1 VSKKKRK
8 KKCLKKIKKIF
19 SRMTTFGIFCG
30 NELSRTAFYGQKNQF
45 KELKEFILNTVYD

>member
-8 KKCLKKIKKIF
+8 KKSLKKIKKIF